1 MSQDILVERFFETLV
16 SGDRQAAR
24 AIVQETLKENV
35 TPEMLLTDLYWP
47 AHEMIEKLYKSDQ
60 MEVVTY
66 HLSTR
71 LLRMLV
77 DQGAAQLT
85 VPQIRTKTL
94 FAACGPSQGE
104 ELAAQMAVDL
114 LEATGYKGTFTGGG
128 IPADEILAQVQDR
141 QPDVLL
147 LFASAAS
154 DLPGIR
160 SIIDTLKEIGACKQ
174 TQIVVGGGVFN
185 RADGLAE
192 EIGAHQWAYSPADLV
207 DLLVTSVNEAQETA
221 TTRIAAAPA
230 ASAAQAKKR
239 KSRAAA

>member
-1 MSQDILVERFFETLV
+1 MSQELLVERFFETLV

-24 AIVQETLKENV
+24 SIVAETRAENISAS
-35 TPEMLLTDLYWP
+35 MLLTELYWP

-60 MEVVTY
+60 METVTY

-77 DQGAAQLT
+77 DQASGELT
-85 VPQIRTKTL
+85 IPQVRSKTV

-104 ELAAQMAVDL
+104 ELAAQIAVDL
-114 LEATGYKGTFTGGG
+114 LEASGFNVTFTGGG
-128 IPADEILAQVQDR
+128 IPADEILAQVQNR
-141 QPDVLL
+141 QPDILL

-160 SIIDTLKEIGACKQ
+160 TIIDTLKEIGACRS
-174 TQIVVGGGVFN
+174 TQVVVGGGVFN

-192 EIGAHQWAYSPADLV
+192 EIGAHRWAYSPADLV
-207 DLLVTSVNEAQETA
+207 DLLTLADEGQETV
-221 TTRIAAAPA
+221 RKVAPA
-230 ASAAQAKKR
+230 PATATKKR
-239 KSRAAA
+239 KRAAA